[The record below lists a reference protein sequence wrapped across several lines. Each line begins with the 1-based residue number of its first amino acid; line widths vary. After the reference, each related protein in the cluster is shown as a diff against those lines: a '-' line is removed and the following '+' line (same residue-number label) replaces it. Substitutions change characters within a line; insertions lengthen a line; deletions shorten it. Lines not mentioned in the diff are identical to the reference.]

1 MKPKPFGV
9 GDLVVS
15 VRDVEASNRAT
26 VVREEDERGFVVVQ
40 FADAMP
46 RAMPVQSV
54 ERVADRK
61 DEPQS
66 RPIGQG
72 KDLPESTNLG
82 DYLRRLGEAESGIF
96 TKEQEMKK
104 AIAEVDINS
113 SFRNCRRGWRL

>member
-1 MKPKPFGV
+1 MNLKTKPFCV

-15 VRDVEASNRAT
+15 VRDVEASNRGT

-40 FADAMP
+40 FADSMP
-46 RAMPVQSV
+46 RSVPVQSV

-61 DEPQS
+61 DEPQP

-72 KDLPESTNLG
+72 KDWQESKNLG

-96 TKEQEMKK
+96 TKEKEHEKS
-104 AIAEVDINS
+104 N
-113 SFRNCRRGWRL
+113 R